1 VVKSVLAYKS
11 GIWREEC
18 ARDFTAWNSS
28 LVDPNNLRLAL
39 LSAAVLGF
47 RHGLDYDHIAA
58 ITDISSV
65 QLKVR
70 DAMRYGLLYVAGH
83 ATTIALL
90 GAAAVVFRIALPAAS
105 DRWAERLVGLTLLV
119 LGLYVLGTFFRPS
132 VSGSS
137 THDSSSHGSAG
148 DGASSRGRSA
158 HSHAHPRTRITLL
171 ANGALWIYWRLSRIF
186 GGTRVEAPQVFKD
199 GYGSRST
206 FLVGVIHGLG
216 AETPTQI
223 LLFLMAANL
232 GGTAAGLLGLLMF
245 IVGLLTMNTLMC
257 ALAAGLFSA
266 DKVLA
271 WLSPAGAQNPFS
283 RALGS
288 VLGAISAHA
297 MGGLTLLTS
306 VYSIVVGAIF
316 LLGSASKLPSLTG

>member
-1 VVKSVLAYKS
+1 MLAYKS
-11 GIWREEC
+11 GSWREEC
-18 ARDFTAWNSS
+18 ASEFAARNPA
-28 LVDPNNLRLAL
+28 LVDPVNLRLAL

-65 QLKVR
+65 QLKAR

-90 GAAAVVFRIALPAAS
+90 GSAAVVFRIALPAAS

-119 LGLYVLGTFFRPS
+119 LGLYVLGTFFRPWFFGS
-132 VSGSS
+132 SSGSP
-137 THDSSSHGSAG
+137 THG
-148 DGASSRGRSA
+148 
-158 HSHAHPRTRITLL
+158 HSHPRTRITLL
-171 ANGALWIYWRLSRIF
+171 VNAALWIYWRLTRIF

-199 GYGSRST
+199 GYGTKST

-245 IVGLLTMNTLMC
+245 IVGLLAMNTLMC
-257 ALAAGLFSA
+257 AVAAGLFSA

-271 WLSPAGAQNPFS
+271 WLSPAGPQNPFL
-283 RALGS
+283 RTMGS
-288 VLGAISAHA
+288 VLSAVSAHA
-297 MGGLTLLTS
+297 LGGLTLLTS
-306 VYSIVVGAIF
+306 AYSIVVGAIF

>member
-1 VVKSVLAYKS
+1 M
-11 GIWREEC
+11 
-18 ARDFTAWNSS
+18 
-28 LVDPNNLRLAL
+28 VDPVNLRLAL

-58 ITDISSV
+58 ISDISSV
-65 QLKVR
+65 QLKAR

-83 ATTIALL
+83 ATTIAVL
-90 GAAAVVFRIALPAAS
+90 GSAAVVFRIALPAAS
-105 DRWAERLVGLTLLV
+105 DRWAERLVGVTLLV

-132 VSGSS
+132 FFGSS
-137 THDSSSHGSAG
+137 THG
-148 DGASSRGRSA
+148 
-158 HSHAHPRTRITLL
+158 HAHPRTRITLL
-171 ANGALWIYWRLSRIF
+171 ANGALWVYWRLSRIF
-186 GGTRVEAPQVFKD
+186 GGTKVEAPQVFKN
-199 GYGSRST
+199 GYGTSST

-245 IVGLLTMNTLMC
+245 IVGLLLMNTLMC
-257 ALAAGLFSA
+257 GAAAGLFSA
-266 DKVLA
+266 DRVLA
-271 WLSPAGAQNPFS
+271 WLSPAGSQNPFS

-288 VLGAISAHA
+288 VLSAVSAHA
-297 MGGLTLLTS
+297 TGSLTLLTS
-306 VYSIVVGAIF
+306 AYSIVVGAIF